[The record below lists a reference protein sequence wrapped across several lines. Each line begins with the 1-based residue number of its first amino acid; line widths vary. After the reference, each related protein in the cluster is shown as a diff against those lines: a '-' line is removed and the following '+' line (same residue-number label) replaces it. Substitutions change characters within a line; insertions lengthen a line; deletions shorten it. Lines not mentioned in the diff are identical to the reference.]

1 MVTTQDILAGLAT
14 QEEADM
20 VAEILGMVDIAD
32 AIQDITGD
40 TNNAL
45 SEKSW
50 SIFEQRQ
57 QFKVC

>member
-1 MVTTQDILAGLAT
+1 MVTTQDILVGLAT
-14 QEEADM
+14 QDEADM
-20 VAEILGMVDIAD
+20 VADILGMVDIAD

-57 QFKVC
+57 QLKVC